1 MEVHT
6 AELINRKQELNEMP
20 SWHNSE
26 MMIAYPN
33 FNLKID

>member
-1 MEVHT
+1 
-6 AELINRKQELNEMP
+6 MP

-33 FNLKID
+33 FNLKIDWWQVV